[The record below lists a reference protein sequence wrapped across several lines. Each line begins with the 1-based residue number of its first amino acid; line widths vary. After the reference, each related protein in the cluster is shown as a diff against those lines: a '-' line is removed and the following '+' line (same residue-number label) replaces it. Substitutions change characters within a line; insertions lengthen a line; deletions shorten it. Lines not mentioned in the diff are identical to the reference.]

1 MRSLI
6 RTMWLGKLGIIW
18 VRESL
23 IVFEIIGTNP
33 PKTSNFKVGTGR
45 AFLENLDALMY
56 LVDSLLCNAKR
67 SFCAYKERAAVQSK
81 CFLGKML
88 EGRVMKQL
96 LGTHALTGKK
106 GPNTAACATCIDGCR
121 RR

>member
-1 MRSLI
+1 M
-6 RTMWLGKLGIIW
+6 
-18 VRESL
+18 
-23 IVFEIIGTNP
+23 GTNP
-33 PKTSNFKVGTGR
+33 LKASNFKVWTGP
-45 AFLENLDALMY
+45 AFLGNLDTLMY

-106 GPNTAACATCIDGCR
+106 GPNNAACATCIDGCR
-121 RR
+121 R